1 VKFVRKFPDLIT
13 LAELKSFAKPG
24 GALEN
29 MQMLKQSR
37 LSVSAVK
44 PREWRFIHGLLEED
58 DLDTEL
64 EETTEAVK
72 AQVLKVS
79 EVVVRKVDVGGVN
92 GDQVNESHGGNA
104 EELAI
109 ASKLTTTSV
118 TGKDDAE
125 MEKE

>member
-1 VKFVRKFPDLIT
+1 VKFVRKFPTPIT
-13 LAELKSFAKPG
+13 LAELKSFAKSG

-44 PREWRFIHGLLEED
+44 PREWRFIHGLLEDD
-58 DLDTEL
+58 DLDTEP

-79 EVVVRKVDVGGVN
+79 EEVVRKVDGEGAN
-92 GDQVNESHGGNA
+92 GDQVNGSYGGGVGD
-104 EELAI
+104 LAI
-109 ASKLTTTSV
+109 TSKLTTTSV
-118 TGKDDAE
+118 TGKDDTE